1 MIHCLEAELWT
12 THARFV
18 SLQRRVEP
26 YVRTTTV
33 PSTILYYPQWDVA
46 MVYEVT
52 EYRYCYPEAQGVRVP
67 VGIF

>member
-1 MIHCLEAELWT
+1 MICCMEAELWT

-52 EYRYCYPEAQGVRVP
+52 EYPYRYPEAQ
-67 VGIF
+67 